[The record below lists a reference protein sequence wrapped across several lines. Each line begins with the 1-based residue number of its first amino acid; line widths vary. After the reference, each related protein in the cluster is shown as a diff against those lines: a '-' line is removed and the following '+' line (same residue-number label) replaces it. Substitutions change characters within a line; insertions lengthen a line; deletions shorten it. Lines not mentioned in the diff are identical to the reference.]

1 MKPLSGIILSGA
13 PLSRPGSGRAG
24 FLHQVHKHAHTPF
37 VDPPLG
43 MTGAGTSGSASRIF
57 PAAIHYPL
65 RTYAQRGDRI
75 LPEIAATTPVEKTAT
90 QSATQ
95 PEQETAPQRDEPET
109 ALESLASICTV
120 LAVGLFV
127 MTFIF
132 QNFEIPSASME
143 NTLLIGDHVLVDR
156 ISLAPPSH
164 WAPFVHY
171 RDVRRGDIIVFL
183 KPHPETPDLFL
194 VKRCIVIPGDR
205 IHLEHGVVYL
215 NGVAQ
220 NEPHAQM
227 PRNDGDPEDAYAPY
241 RDDFPS
247 DLEGIEEQATTNN
260 AALWAQELPSHIVNG
275 ELVVPPGFVFAMGDN
290 RTKSLDGRFWGF
302 VPRENIV
309 GRPMFVYWSF
319 QTPAQIEKQSI
330 AERIAFMG
338 HVLLHIFD
346 QTRWSR
352 TFHIVR

>member
-1 MKPLSGIILSGA
+1 M
-13 PLSRPGSGRAG
+13 
-24 FLHQVHKHAHTPF
+24 
-37 VDPPLG
+37 
-43 MTGAGTSGSASRIF
+43 
-57 PAAIHYPL
+57 
-65 RTYAQRGDRI
+65 
-75 LPEIAATTPVEKTAT
+75 PEITATTPPEKIESKTDVKTPAT
-90 QSATQ
+90 PPAESK
-95 PEQETAPQRDEPET
+95 QEDHET

-127 MTFIF
+127 MTFVF

-156 ISLAPPSH
+156 ISLAPPAH

-171 RDVRRGDIIVFL
+171 REPRRGDVIVFL
-183 KPHPETPDLFL
+183 KPHPETPDLYL
-194 VKRCIVIPGDR
+194 VKRCIGIPGDR
-205 IHLEHGVVYL
+205 IHLRDGIVYL

-220 NEPHAQM
+220 NEPYAQM
-227 PRNDGDPEDAYAPY
+227 PRDDGDPDDAYTPY
-241 RDDFPS
+241 RDDFPA
-247 DLEGIEEQATTNN
+247 DLPGIERRLPPTTPRSG
-260 AALWAQELPSHIVNG
+260 PSICPTTSCNG
-275 ELVVPPGFVFAMGDN
+275 DLVVPPGTVFAMGDN

-319 QTPAQIEKQSI
+319 QTPPDQIDKTSI
-330 AERIAFMG
+330 GDRIAFMG
-338 HVLLHIFD
+338 HILIHIFD